1 MSKQNRRS
9 FLKTLGLGATV
20 ATAATYTPFAIGG
33 SSKKVVIVG
42 GGMGGAVAAKYIKM
56 MDKSVDVTLIEV
68 NKDYYT
74 GFTSNLV
81 VSGERSLDE
90 IKFGY
95 DGLRGHG
102 INVVIDKVINIDAQA
117 KSVKTAGGKT
127 FNYDRCIVAPG
138 IDFRYDR
145 INGYSEEV
153 ANTKIT
159 HAWKAGPQTV
169 MLRDQIQSMRKG
181 GTVIISAPP
190 NPFRCPPGPYE
201 RTAQIAHYLKHNNP
215 TAKILVLDD
224 KEKFSKFGLFMGG
237 WKKHYGYGTDN
248 SMIEWVKGSAG
259 GKIESVDVAGM
270 KLSGE
275 VDDYKGDV
283 INIIP
288 AQKAG
293 HIAHVAGL
301 TNDSGW
307 CPIEGKTFESTIH
320 KNIHVIGDA
329 AIQSPLPKSGYAANS
344 EGKVCAAAI
353 VALLNG
359 DKVPDPSYVNTCYS
373 VIAPGDGISVAM
385 VYAYKGGKIVK
396 VEGSGGLT
404 PDKFDAKFRARE
416 EQNGYSW
423 FDNITND
430 TFG

>member
-56 MDKSVDVTLIEV
+56 MDKSVDVTLIEA

-416 EQNGYSW
+416 EQNGLRISPM
-423 FDNITND
+423 ILLAK
-430 TFG
+430 

>member
-1 MSKQNRRS
+1 MNKQNRRS
-9 FLKTLGLGATV
+9 FLKTVGLGATAV
-20 ATAATYTPFAIGG
+20 TAAAYTPFAIGG

-56 MDKSVDVTLIEV
+56 MDKYIDVTLIEA

-81 VSGERSLDE
+81 IGGDRDIEK

-102 INVVIDKVINIDAQA
+102 IDVVIDKVTNIDANA
-117 KSVKTAGGKT
+117 KTVKTAGGKT
-127 FNYDRCIVAPG
+127 FGYDRCIVAPG
-138 IDFRYDR
+138 IDFRYDK
-145 INGYSEEV
+145 IDGYNESV

-169 MLRDQIQSMRKG
+169 MLRDQVQSMKKG

-201 RTAQIAHYLKHNNP
+201 RTAQIAHYLKQHNP

-224 KEKFSKFGLFMGG
+224 KEKFSKFGLFTAG
-237 WKKHYGYGTDN
+237 WAKHYGYGTDN

-270 KLSGE
+270 TLSGE

-301 TNDSGW
+301 TNASGW

-320 KNIHVIGDA
+320 KDIHVIGDA

-344 EGKVCAAAI
+344 EGKVCAAAV

-359 DKVPDPSYVNTCYS
+359 QKVPDPSYVNTCYS

-385 VYAYKGGKIVK
+385 VYAYKDGKIIKVK
-396 VEGSGGLT
+396 GSGGLT
-404 PDKFDAKFRARE
+404 PGKFNAKFRERE
-416 EQNGYSW
+416 EQYGYSW
-423 FDNITND
+423 FDNITHD